1 VVVEIERTR
10 EGCNV
15 ATRTRDGMVD
25 IVLWCDEPVLEE
37 IVRGT
42 ERWFDAK

>member
-1 VVVEIERTR
+1 MVVEIERTR

-15 ATRTRDGMVD
+15 ATRTRASDGIVD

-42 ERWFDAK
+42 ERWFR